1 MSAVLYSVQLIWA
14 HHWIDLKKLPQID
27 PSNIEIHLYREL
39 NQQNKFYKP
48 YQTICIDNKTEVTSV
63 KLVVF
68 KWEKLFD
75 ILT

>member
-1 MSAVLYSVQLIWA
+1 MKCILVE
-14 HHWIDLKKLPQID
+14 
-27 PSNIEIHLYREL
+27 NG
-39 NQQNKFYKP
+39 KFGLSWWDYNAD
-48 YQTICIDNKTEVTSV
+48 QGEVNMGTQVDNKTEVTSV